1 MANVGCK
8 SDYREIGDVAYS
20 SFEFKEFR
28 LCLRTEKMWRK
39 YPLRE
44 SIDHPRVNKAA
55 ARPGRLKEVK
65 RRRNN
70 FLKQQPVV
78 ASYRILAFSAI
89 QANYEVCMACFH
101 QHLNNLSCTVC
112 GILLHCNVCPKTIK
126 RSFTKRTHY

>member
-8 SDYREIGDVAYS
+8 SDSREIGDVAYS

-70 FLKQQPVV
+70 FLKQQPLE

-89 QANYEVCMACFH
+89 QANYEVCMACFSSAFEQSKWH
-101 QHLNNLSCTVC
+101 FVALQCLPLDN
-112 GILLHCNVCPKTIK
+112 
-126 RSFTKRTHY
+126 

>member
-1 MANVGCK
+1 MLEN
-8 SDYREIGDVAYS
+8 
-20 SFEFKEFR
+20 F
-28 LCLRTEKMWRK
+28 EKMWRK

-70 FLKQQPVV
+70 FLKQQPLE

-89 QANYEVCMACFH
+89 QANYEVCKACFSSAFE
-101 QHLNNLSCTVC
+101 QSK
-112 GILLHCNVCPKTIK
+112 LHCVWHFVALQCLP
-126 RSFTKRTHY
+126 